1 MQDGGMNPQDNQA
14 PQNPP
19 GWYPD
24 GTGMQ
29 RWWDGTQW
37 TENAAPMQ
45 PPVPASTSDPK
56 MVATLVHVSALL
68 VGFIGPLVGYL
79 VYPNDPFIRD
89 HSREA
94 LNFHLTLLIGFV
106 VAFALTFVIIG
117 IFLFPLLV
125 LLGLIF
131 EILAAVAANKGEY
144 YRYPISI
151 RFLTN

>member
-1 MQDGGMNPQDNQA
+1 
-14 PQNPP
+14 
-19 GWYPD
+19 
-24 GTGMQ
+24 
-29 RWWDGTQW
+29 
-37 TENAAPMQ
+37 
-45 PPVPASTSDPK
+45 